1 MSQMRS
7 GSTWRGIGLTDV
19 GLVRSS
25 NQDAFAVI
33 DEQGVWIVADGMG
46 GHAGGD
52 VASRLAVQSIKAC
65 SQSHAGGESS
75 AQQDSQDH
83 AAVLRRAI
91 EEANRT
97 IWQEALDRP
106 ELSGMGTTVV
116 LLLIG
121 GAEHPHATLAH
132 VGDSRAYL
140 MRGHSLVQLTQDH
153 SWVEEQIRQGRL
165 PREEAETHSLRH
177 VLTRA
182 LGTNA
187 TVEPDISTHPL
198 LPEDRILLCTD
209 GLTKMLTDEEI
220 LRVLLESGPSRQQAC
235 QALIQEAKRRGGHDN
250 ITVVIIG
257 MA

>member
-1 MSQMRS
+1 MRP
-7 GSTWRGIGLTDV
+7 GSTWRGIGLSDV

-33 DEQGVWIVADGMG
+33 DDQGLWIVADGMG

-52 VASRLAVQSIKAC
+52 VASRLAVQAITAC
-65 SQSHAGGESS
+65 SESRAAGDSS
-75 AQQDSQDH
+75 GQEHGQDD
-83 AAVLRRAI
+83 AAFLRQAV
-91 EEANRT
+91 EQANRA
-97 IWQEALDRP
+97 IWQEAQDRP
-106 ELSGMGTTVV
+106 ELTGMGTTVV
-116 LLLIG
+116 LLLIHQ
-121 GAEHPHATLAH
+121 ADPPQATLAH

-153 SWVEEQIRQGRL
+153 SWVEEQIRLGRL
-165 PREEAETHSLRH
+165 ARQEAEHHSLRH

-187 TVEPDISTHPL
+187 IIEPDISTHPL

-220 LRVLLESGPSRQQAC
+220 LRVLLETDRSRAQAG
-235 QALIQEAKRRGGHDN
+235 QALIQTANKRGGHDN
-250 ITVVIIG
+250 ITIVTIER
-257 MA
+257 A